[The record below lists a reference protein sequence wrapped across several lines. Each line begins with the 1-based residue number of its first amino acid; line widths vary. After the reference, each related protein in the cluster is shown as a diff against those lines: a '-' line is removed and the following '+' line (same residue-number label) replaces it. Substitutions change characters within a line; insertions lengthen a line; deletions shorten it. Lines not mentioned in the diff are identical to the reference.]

1 MEKSEGIHFYVN
13 VENFNDVVLN
23 EEQHTG
29 KVNHSI
35 HALDTFFTSIEYYGK
50 TNFPK
55 SFVVEK
61 ITGSRLHMYVVE
73 DIAKAYSIVQEVVK
87 YAGQLARY
95 LNVEISKYKTLMN
108 FRIQTG
114 ACFGQF
120 YNFVFKREN
129 ADEET
134 TIGYAANY
142 AAKLQGLS
150 KKGSLAISSKLYD
163 ALDKETKKLYTKIVS
178 SKIKKYGEDCYYETR
193 IGKLQSNLDNENYLK
208 ASQDYANKVNLTNME
223 FRQATKPVSFDKLSK
238 TECKELQGIP
248 LFADVRGFTSKFDS
262 DDANLD
268 EMAIAT
274 QNILTTMYNKVEQN
288 HGIHVQFQG
297 DREVALFHNYP
308 GHECYFDAVK
318 AGLQLIDA
326 VKPYGVSI
334 GVGQSFGK
342 MFATRIGARNEKD
355 YLLIGTVVVEADRNE
370 DENAKPNQLVISR
383 EIYEYLKNHGASWA
397 EIFKKQDDY
406 YYTTVG
412 YNFMKN
418 KITQKD
424 LETSTKRQ
432 NYNGAW
438 MK

>member
-13 VENFNDVVLN
+13 VENFNDVVLD

-73 DIAKAYSIVQEVVK
+73 DITKAYSIVQEVVK

-150 KKGSLAISSKLYD
+150 KTGSFAISSKLYD
-163 ALDKETKKLYTKIVS
+163 ALDKETKEVYTKIAS
-178 SKIKKYGEDCYYETR
+178 SKIKKYGEDYYYETR
-193 IGKLQSNLDNENYLK
+193 ISNLQGKLDNENYLK
-208 ASQDYANKVNLTNME
+208 ASREYANKVNLTNME
-223 FRQATKPVSFDKLSK
+223 FRQATKPVRFDRLSK

-274 QNILTTMYNKVEQN
+274 QKILTTMYNKVEQN
-288 HGIHVQFQG
+288 HGMHVQFQG
-297 DREVALFHNYP
+297 DREAALFHNYP
-308 GHECYFDAVK
+308 GHECF
-318 AGLQLIDA
+318 L
-326 VKPYGVSI
+326 
-334 GVGQSFGK
+334 
-342 MFATRIGARNEKD
+342 M
-355 YLLIGTVVVEADRNE
+355 LL
-370 DENAKPNQLVISR
+370 
-383 EIYEYLKNHGASWA
+383 
-397 EIFKKQDDY
+397 KQ
-406 YYTTVG
+406 G
-412 YNFMKN
+412 YN
-418 KITQKD
+418 
-424 LETSTKRQ
+424 
-432 NYNGAW
+432 
-438 MK
+438 